1 MNDLAMAQGSS
12 VTIRPATLD
21 DLEGIRVIYNHAV
34 VHTTAIWNDV
44 QVDLENRRQWFE
56 ARMARGFPVLVAVAG
71 DQVVGYAAYGDWRPF
86 DGFRHSVENSV
97 YVAPGAQGRGIGEA
111 LLRALVD
118 CAHERGVHRMIA
130 AIASENAISI
140 ALHAKVGF
148 RTAGVFSEAGT
159 KFGRWLDLTFMEL
172 AVGRGRLE

>member
-1 MNDLAMAQGSS
+1 MTQT

-44 QVDLENRRQWFE
+44 QVDLENRRQWFQ
-56 ARMARGFPVLVAVAG
+56 ARMARNFPVLVAVAEG
-71 DQVVGYAAYGDWRPF
+71 EGQGQVVGYAAYGDWRPF

-97 YVAPGAQGRGIGEA
+97 YVAPQAQGRGVGET
-111 LLRALVD
+111 LLRALVA
-118 CAHERGVHRMIA
+118 CARERGIHRMIA

-172 AVGRGRLE
+172 LVGGGQPT